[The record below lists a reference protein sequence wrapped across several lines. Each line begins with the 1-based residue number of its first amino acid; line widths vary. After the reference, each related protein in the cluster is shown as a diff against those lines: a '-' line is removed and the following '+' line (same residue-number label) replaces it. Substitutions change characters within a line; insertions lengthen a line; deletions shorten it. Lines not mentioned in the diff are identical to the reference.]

1 MSKLKIERIGGLAG
15 FGTKNSHLR
24 SIGEI
29 DTDDLSKED
38 KSIIKDLF
46 KSQSNK
52 EITQAI
58 DTFRYK
64 ISRVTNKGIESIEVN
79 EEKIPVTVSQ
89 CLKDEII

>member
-38 KSIIKDLF
+38 KNTIIDLF
-46 KSQSNK
+46 ESQSNMD
-52 EITQAI
+52 ITPAI

-64 ISRVTNKGIESIEVN
+64 ISRVTDKGIDSIEVN
-79 EEKIPVTVSQ
+79 EEKIPATVRQ
-89 CLKDEII
+89 FLNDKII